1 MSLKHAVLAALLE
14 GEASGYDL
22 AKIFDVS
29 VANFWAATPQ
39 QLYRE
44 LDKLAEAGLITARVV
59 EQERRPNKRM
69 FSLTEPGMRDLAAY
83 TSTPPRPSAVRDELL
98 VQVQACDEGD
108 TAAVRGFVAQRMEAS
123 RAKLARYDRLREWM
137 LAGRDEDAYLA
148 EAERVGPYLTL
159 MRGRF
164 FEEEN
169 LRWGERALDVL
180 DRRAAV
186 RGQRGGTTETG
197 PADARSAVTTTATA
211 TATAA
216 TAEAAAGHPA

>member
-44 LDKLAEAGLITARVV
+44 LERLAEAGLITARVV

-69 FSLTEPGMRDLAAY
+69 FSLTEPGRQDLVAY
-83 TSTPPRPSAVRDELL
+83 TSAPPRPSAVRDELL

-108 TAAVRGFVAQRMEAS
+108 TEAVRGFVAQRMETA
-123 RAKLARYDRLREWM
+123 RAKLARYDRLRAWM
-137 LAGRDEDAYLA
+137 LDGRDEDTYLG
-148 EAERVGPYLTL
+148 EADRIGPYLTL

-169 LRWGERALDVL
+169 LRWGERALAVL
-180 DRRAAV
+180 DRRAAA
-186 RGQRGGTTETG
+186 RG
-197 PADARSAVTTTATA
+197 
-211 TATAA
+211 AA
-216 TAEAAAGHPA
+216 PEAARRG

>member
-44 LDKLAEAGLITARVV
+44 LERLAEAGLITARVV

-69 FSLTEPGMRDLAAY
+69 FSLTEPGRKDLIAC
-83 TSTPPRPSAVRDELL
+83 TTTPPRPSAVRDELM

-108 TAAVRGFVAQRMEAS
+108 TAAVRAFVAQRMETA
-123 RAKLARYDRLREWM
+123 RAKLARYDRLRERM
-137 LAGRDEDAYLA
+137 LDGRDEDTYLG
-148 EAERVGPYLTL
+148 EVERVGPYLTL

-169 LRWGERALDVL
+169 LRWGERVLAVL
-180 DRRAAV
+180 DRRAA
-186 RGQRGGTTETG
+186 
-197 PADARSAVTTTATA
+197 ARN
-211 TATAA
+211 AA
-216 TAEAAAGHPA
+216 PEAAHRTPEAAHQG